1 MKLVL
6 PSVEYKQS
14 YLKAVEEGR
23 DEVGATTLKKPK
35 KDEPFEEFVKSIRS
49 EAKGLNLP
57 EGWVP
62 ATELWLID
70 NEELIGRVNI
80 RHELTDH
87 LLKVGGHIG
96 YWIRP
101 SKRKMGYGK
110 EILKLALLEAK
121 KLGISRILVT
131 CDDTNIGSCK
141 IIEANGGILENIV
154 DNGQNHPRK
163 KRYWITLK

>member
-1 MKLVL
+1 MKLLL
-6 PSVEYKQS
+6 PSVKYKQS
-14 YLKAVEEGR
+14 YLKAVKEGR
-23 DEVGATTLKKPK
+23 DEVGITILKKPK
-35 KDEPFEEFVKSIRS
+35 KDEPFEEFVKKLRG

-70 NEELIGRVNI
+70 NEEFTGRVNI

-121 KLGISRILVT
+121 KLGIIKVLVT
-131 CDDTNIGSCK
+131 CDEGNIGSCK

-154 DNGQNHPRK
+154 DNDNDHPLKR
-163 KRYWITLK
+163 RYWITLE